1 MKGIRSPVEEVSM
14 SGVISCGGDGIF
26 VSRVD
31 LASISHS
38 GCCWDAVRERCG
50 AV

>member
-38 GCCWDAVRERCG
+38 VCWDAVWERCG